1 MGEQLFD
8 TINGKYRLIESVGGG
23 AMGEVFK
30 AEHIRMQKIV
40 AIKIL
45 HSDVGENSEMI
56 ERFKRE
62 ARAAA
67 AIDHANICNVMDFD
81 VTEKGDFYLVM
92 EYLEGDTLKK
102 RIQEKGKIPP
112 NEAVFI
118 LLQLLSVL
126 QAAHEKGIVHRD
138 IKPDNIALLSKEGT
152 DDFVKLLDFGIA
164 HEEGAVQTEDSDE
177 VLKTKMGLMYGTPEY
192 IAPEQAN
199 GLEIDGRVDLYAC
212 GIILYEM
219 LTGHVPFQSESF
231 VNVIHQQLF
240 APPPHLDDPQ
250 MECMGELDAVIQK
263 LLNKDRDKRYLSA
276 EEVIRVLVDLPLQP
290 FGSIP
295 GIYMPM
301 RSPSSD
307 DIINV
312 EALSKKSAE
321 VISKARDIAQKGVSQ
336 FENSEFK
343 AQSEKI
349 VSQLP
354 KAVKIAFVAGIAI
367 IILLS
372 LILIFTP
379 SGPLPEIEIVKE
391 DGVLVI
397 PELKKVPHVQ
407 DYIYADVFDPM
418 MDETLKNDPNIQK
431 SFDYYK
437 KKNEQL
443 CYDYLAM
450 VESRYSKHPN
460 YLRFH
465 LSAAAMLVR
474 AKMKSSSKDSK
485 YVDNLLLKMEDDFV
499 QLTAIIPDAARN
511 HAVTEALELLYPDG
525 KKAEWS
531 VPESI
536 QDAPKSLAVG
546 LAWAILYSPYDQN
559 EWRKKRMFEVYDAI
573 ANNKVPQWQKQILE
587 AWRLDKDKCKAR
599 EEIILN
605 ILDSGISKEE
615 IYYGILSPLY
625 QFLRLDV
632 KAEYKRYQCKAN
644 FFQNRDC
651 NYCMKNWIK
660 DEYEKWTELFNQ
672 GKLNDASLDFVKEL
686 MNASNRERQ

>member
-1 MGEQLFD
+1 MDDQPFD

-45 HSDVGENSEMI
+45 HSEVGENSEMI

-102 RIQEKGKIPP
+102 RIHEKGKLPP
-112 NEAVFI
+112 SEAVFI

-126 QAAHEKGIVHRD
+126 QVAHEKGIVHRD
-138 IKPDNIALLSKEGT
+138 VKPDNIALLSRDGS

-164 HEEGAVQTEDSDE
+164 HEEGAVQTEENEE

-212 GIILYEM
+212 GVILYEM
-219 LTGHVPFQSESF
+219 LTGRVPFQSESF

-240 APPPHLDDPQ
+240 APPPHLDDPKI
-250 MECMGELDAVIQK
+250 ECMSELDAVIQK
-263 LLNKDRDKRYLSA
+263 LLDKDRDKRYATA
-276 EEVIRVLVDLPLQP
+276 EEVIRVLVDIPLQP
-290 FGSIP
+290 WGSIP
-295 GIYMPM
+295 GVCMAT

-343 AQSEKI
+343 AQSEKL

-354 KAVKIAFVAGIAI
+354 KSVRIVFAVAIAI

-372 LILIFTP
+372 LILLLTP
-379 SGPLPEIEIVKE
+379 EGPLTEIEIVKE
-391 DGVLVI
+391 EGFLVI
-397 PELKKVPHVQ
+397 PELKKVSHVQ
-407 DYIYADVFDPM
+407 EYIYDETFDPM
-418 MDETLKNDPNIQK
+418 ADETLKNDPNIQK
-431 SFDYYK
+431 SLDYYK

-443 CYDYLAM
+443 CFDYLAM

-465 LSAAAMLVR
+465 LSAASMLLR
-474 AKMKSSSKDSK
+474 SKLKSSAKDSK
-485 YVDNLLLKMEDDFV
+485 YIDDLIKKIEDDFI
-499 QLTAIIPDAARN
+499 QLTALVPDAARN
-511 HAVTEALELLYPDG
+511 DAVTEAIEVLFPDG
-525 KKAEWS
+525 KKADWS
-531 VPESI
+531 IPEYV

-559 EWRKKRMFEVYDAI
+559 EWRKKRMFEVYDALP
-573 ANNKVPQWQKQILE
+573 NDKVPQWQKQLLE

-599 EEIILN
+599 EEIILSV
-605 ILDSGISKEE
+605 LESGVAKEE

-625 QFLRLDV
+625 KFLRLNI
-632 KAEYKRYQCKAN
+632 KTEYKRYQCKAN
-644 FFQNRDC
+644 FLQNRDC
-651 NYCMKNWIK
+651 NYCMKSWIK
-660 DEYEKWTELFNQ
+660 EEFENWTELLNQ
-672 GKLNDASLDFVKEL
+672 GNLKDASLEFVKEL
-686 MNASNRERQ
+686 KNPKDPS